1 MDNYYNLAQKVMYSP
16 HSILVAADLDV
27 SRHILCIDTSVSA
40 TTNMEQLEYVI
51 SVIVSPNFELQ
62 V

>member
-1 MDNYYNLAQKVMYSP
+1 MYSP

-27 SRHILCIDTSVSA
+27 SRYILCIDTSVSA
-40 TTNMEQLEYVI
+40 TNNMEQREYVI